1 MDKTKFKVVD
11 YILGKDKPE
20 VINIRIY
27 LKHFSNR
34 INPITKSELINYL
47 EDKGYILLSPD
58 YMMKKNKFI
67 NYCKD
72 KNLYNISQIKKCI
85 LSDKCIPMI
94 TIKQEELNEI
104 LGLKEDRLKEP
115 PDTYKIENNKIEE
128 KYILAYHLNEP
139 YIIKNLEELI
149 EFGLKNTFVSYE
161 LIDEFNALNNDTGSA
176 KVTHRISNHGINL
189 SSKPIRLEIIKEKKD
204 IYLEEEKEVKVAEKK
219 EDNYIKKKNKTN
231 KPSRNK
237 NGRYNLN
244 LKKAKLEGKT
254 IIINL
259 RLNEV
264 LATFINIG
272 LLGKVIKKEDIN
284 EYFLRKHISEFE
296 KLNVLTRVEGSPF
309 KSDYVVSEI
318 GQKISKELVKHIN
331 LRPHRDLFMNSQ
343 ITSEVNMERLFNV
356 IKEDLR
362 KLVLEVYSFK
372 LQMTLIRQANKE
384 GYYNILDIMRYCIF
398 NNLEELFIW
407 LFIGEKASGGLKAI
421 RTSKDI
427 CLQSSSGKDLAN
439 NIRCRRCI
447 NNYAQEKIT
456 IEKLLE
462 IRLDKSEKILI
473 RILKNPKEIKLLYKE
488 PILLKFL
495 IRFGVTFYNKNLLYS
510 AGLLTTKGERKST
523 GAYCPLLDDWRLTGE
538 I

>member
-20 VINIRIY
+20 VINVRIY

-58 YMMKKNKFI
+58 YMMKKDKFI

-104 LGLKEDRLKEP
+104 LGLKDERIKEP
-115 PDTYKIENNKIEE
+115 SATYIENNKNEE

-139 YIIKNLEELI
+139 YIIKNLEDLI

-161 LIDEFNALNNDTGSA
+161 LIDEFNALNNDIGSA

-204 IYLEEEKEVKVAEKK
+204 IYLEEKKEAKIAEEKE
-219 EDNYIKKKNKTN
+219 DIYIKEKNKTN
-231 KPSRNK
+231 KASRNK
-237 NGRYNLN
+237 NGIYDLN
-244 LKKAKLEGKT
+244 LKKVKLEGRT
-254 IIINL
+254 TIINL

-272 LLGKVIKKEDIN
+272 LLGEVIKKEDIN
-284 EYFLRKHISEFE
+284 EYFLRKHISEFK
-296 KLNVLTRVEGSPF
+296 KLNVLTRVEEPNF

-343 ITSEVNMERLFNV
+343 ITSEGNMEMLFNV

-362 KLVLEVYSFK
+362 KLISEIHSFK
-372 LQMTLIRQANKE
+372 LQMTLIKKANKE
-384 GYYNILDIMRYCIF
+384 GYYNILDIMRYCIS
-398 NNLEELFIW
+398 NNLEDLFIW

-427 CLQSSSGKDLAN
+427 CLKSSSEKDLAY

-447 NNYAQEKIT
+447 NNYNQEKIT

-462 IRLDKSEKILI
+462 IRLDKSEKVLI
-473 RILKNPKEIKLLYKE
+473 RIIRNPKEIKLLYKE